1 MPIRMIIMKVTPFL
15 NAEHTI
21 CNIRAGV
28 KQYPSSAAKERPE
41 KVSVDSR
48 LLSVDINDP
57 PASG

>member
-1 MPIRMIIMKVTPFL
+1 MIIMKVTPFL

-28 KQYPSSAAKERPE
+28 KQYPSSEAKERPE

-57 PASG
+57 PESG